1 MGNTIVID
9 LDNSLYAHSFQN
21 DKQIHQKDLDKAFE
35 KFKNMIQEELAFY
48 KEYYS
53 SDEEEFELDTN
64 IDDDKATEFYWNYK
78 YINDYYVH
86 TFLDLKI
93 KEIL

>member
-1 MGNTIVID
+1 MDKVYVIQYD
-9 LDNSLYAHSFQN
+9 YSTEDCDGVDVYLY
-21 DKQIHQKDLDKAFE
+21 KDLDKAFE